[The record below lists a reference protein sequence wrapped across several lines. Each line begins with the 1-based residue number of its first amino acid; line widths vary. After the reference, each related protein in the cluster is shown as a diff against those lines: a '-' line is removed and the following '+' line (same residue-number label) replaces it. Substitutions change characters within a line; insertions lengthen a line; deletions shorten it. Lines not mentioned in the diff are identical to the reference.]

1 MGAPKG
7 GKGEWGLCLWATLP
21 NSELANA
28 AFTASSAGFAPAP
41 VCSGA
46 SGQTRPGRRGS
57 SRERGGEA
65 ALKAVCVLPLRSLV

>member
-28 AFTASSAGFAPAP
+28 AESPTAPELSPRPRQDSLQRQSAAEHRARRGLGSAGPA
-41 VCSGA
+41 A
-46 SGQTRPGRRGS
+46 SAVARPR
-57 SRERGGEA
+57 
-65 ALKAVCVLPLRSLV
+65 